1 MSKQNEKLDDEHVNL
16 LIANGNIAIQ
26 FDQTANRVAVGL
38 PFALEYCANVW
49 WICCP
54 EGRFQLRLNLPVLW
68 SRQHSAEDAKWV
80 SIMDFYWGVV
90 AYQGQTEKPLDIGL
104 PINVE
109 PKHADWL
116 LAFVR
121 TCLVVQVASTPV
133 PPNVMPDAKAS
144 VPVKSR
150 GLALGRVRVRTRRYR
165 ASSRSWRR

>member
-1 MSKQNEKLDDEHVNL
+1 MSKQNEKPDDEQVNL
-16 LIANGNIAIQ
+16 LIANGNVAIQ
-26 FDQTANRVAVGL
+26 FDQTGKRVAVGL
-38 PFALEYCANVW
+38 PFALECHGDNW

-54 EGRFQLRLNLPVLW
+54 EGQFHIRVDLPVLW

-80 SIMDFYWGVV
+80 SIMDSYWGVV
-90 AYQGQTEKPLDIGL
+90 AYEGQTEKPLDIGL
-104 PINVE
+104 PSSVE
-109 PKHADWL
+109 PRHADWL

-121 TCLVVQVASTPV
+121 TCLVVQIASNPV

-165 ASSRSWRR
+165 ASSHSWRR

>member
-1 MSKQNEKLDDEHVNL
+1 MSQNEKLNDEQLSSLV
-16 LIANGNIAIQ
+16 ANSNIAIQ
-26 FDQTANRVAVGL
+26 FDETANRVAVGL

-54 EGRFQLRLNLPVLW
+54 EGRFQLRVNLPVLW

-90 AYQGQTEKPLDIGL
+90 AYQGQCEKPLDIGL

-109 PKHADWL
+109 PRHADWL

-121 TCLVVQVASTPV
+121 TCLMVTISDAQAPV
-133 PPNVMPDAKAS
+133 NLIPDTRATLPQKA
-144 VPVKSR
+144 R
-150 GLALGRVRVRTRRYR
+150 ALAQGRVRVRVRRYR
-165 ASSRSWRR
+165 GARRQWSR